1 MLIVPAKGKSMCER
15 CKAIDIEV
23 RNFKRLHAQA
33 DDQLALA
40 LIAEAIADLEAE
52 KASLH
57 PGEKERE

>member
-1 MLIVPAKGKSMCER
+1 MRER

-57 PGEKERE
+57 PDEKERE

>member
-1 MLIVPAKGKSMCER
+1 MCDR

-23 RNFKRLHAQA
+23 QSFRRLHAHA
-33 DDQLALA
+33 DDPLALV

-57 PGEKERE
+57 PGEKERRT